1 MVLNIPD
8 TKPKWTQLENVKMLL
23 KIKSF
28 IKTYIL
34 LLQKYMSE
42 LELGCGISA
51 SMSKSISTLAPCA
64 GTFVG
69 GSSSQARVHIS
80 WDPWLGW
87 GAGWGREGKAP
98 RKTQCISG
106 GPLHKEFWRAGVCA
120 DVL

>member
-8 TKPKWTQLENVKMLL
+8 TKLKWTQLENVKMLL
-23 KIKSF
+23 KFKSF
-28 IKTYIL
+28 IKTYVL
-34 LLQKYMSE
+34 LLQKYVSE

-87 GAGWGREGKAP
+87 GGRVE
-98 RKTQCISG
+98 
-106 GPLHKEFWRAGVCA
+106 
-120 DVL
+120 